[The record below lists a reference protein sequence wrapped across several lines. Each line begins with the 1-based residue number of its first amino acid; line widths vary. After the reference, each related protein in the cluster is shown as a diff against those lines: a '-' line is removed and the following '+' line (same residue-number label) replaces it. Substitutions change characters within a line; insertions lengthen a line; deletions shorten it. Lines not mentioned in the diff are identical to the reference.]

1 MYSIENELK
10 ILRQFVKTEHE
21 PRYNHA
27 LDAYSLFLVIDILC
41 EWEEMASQTF
51 PNEPVYYAY
60 AEFTGHTKEYF
71 QDIDCRIRT
80 DFVPL
85 SYHTELLAQEI
96 PMQMAYVHK
105 NPAALLL
112 QADDWGICVLLT
124 KLPLECEFLEK
135 MKEQTGLVFCIRS

>member
-10 ILRQFVKTEHE
+10 ILRQFVKTGHE

-71 QDIDCRIRT
+71 QDIESERISYLFRTIRNCWRRKFPCRWLMSIKIRLLYCCKQMT
-80 DFVPL
+80 GEFV
-85 SYHTELLAQEI
+85 YC
-96 PMQMAYVHK
+96 
-105 NPAALLL
+105 L
-112 QADDWGICVLLT
+112 QNY
-124 KLPLECEFLEK
+124 
-135 MKEQTGLVFCIRS
+135 R